1 MRRVMVAVV
10 VLAAVS
16 VAMPAQAGL
25 LSFLFGS
32 KGKVAQ
38 YFDPAVTGA
47 LTARDRNS
55 LNEMTF
61 DLSEGREEGGK
72 YVFDRGIP
80 VERGL
85 IMVGSAAASTADR
98 EVGQCFIRVDSR
110 RIEKCD
116 LVCPPK
122 PGQDEEAWL
131 EWAVMEARKRAG
143 FRGTFAPFAT
153 TSAPFYFVIDTATLM
168 CSSHCVEI
176 FVRQSGKNGRGATC
190 MLDFRVVEP
199 EFEER
204 IVSEDVIATGP
215 ACQGQP
221 QPQGDFKVDTFQNSP
236 PPAPRQVRCERLYQW
251 ARAKGYQG
259 NPNQDGTWNSQTMS
273 VVVCAVNTNGDLI
286 GGAPVSVEIVVSG
299 QVVKTCV
306 STDGDGVI
314 SLSTS
319 MGLRGVERLNILYA
333 GQKVRSTDVRAGLG
347 QWIVVRPSGR

>member
-1 MRRVMVAVV
+1 MRRVMVVVV

-85 IMVGSAAASTADR
+85 IMVGSAASSTADR
-98 EVGQCFIRVDSR
+98 EVGQSFIRLNSR

-143 FRGTFAPFAT
+143 FRGTFAPFCTNAP
-153 TSAPFYFVIDTATLM
+153 PFYYAVDTSTLM
-168 CSSHCVEI
+168 VGSHSIEI
-176 FVRQSGKNGRGATC
+176 FIRQSGKNGRGATC

-199 EFEER
+199 EYEER
-204 IVSEDVIATGP
+204 VVSENVIATGP
-215 ACQGQP
+215 ASQG
-221 QPQGDFKVDTFQNSP
+221 QPQGDFKVDTFQNLP
-236 PPAPRQVRCERLYQW
+236 PSQPAPQVRCERLYQW
-251 ARAKGYQG
+251 ARAKGYTG
-259 NPNQDGTWNSQTMS
+259 NPCQDGTWNSQTMS
-273 VVVCAVNTNGDLI
+273 VVVCAQDVNGNLI
-286 GGAPVSVEIVVSG
+286 GGAPISVEIVVNG
-299 QVVKTCV
+299 QVVKICT
-306 STDGDGVI
+306 STDGDGVV

-319 MGLRGVERLNILYA
+319 MGLRGIERLNILYA

-347 QWIVVRPSGR
+347 QWIVIRPSGR